1 MSDSESSQIALKR
14 PPGSALHGCH
24 DGPISSAALTEIAA
38 IVCVSMD
45 EIDGCVPADAKQPF
59 DMRLLL
65 ARLLDGSRLH
75 EFKAAYGT
83 TLITGFARIHG
94 HQVRSGPA
102 IPKEQVIA

>member
-1 MSDSESSQIALKR
+1 MTQSHLKSLSKD
-14 PPGSALHGCH
+14 PQGLLCTAVM
-24 DGPISSAALTEIAA
+24 PISSAALTEIAA
-38 IVCVSMD
+38 LCRSMD

-102 IPKEQVIA
+102 ICWRQL

>member
-1 MSDSESSQIALKR
+1 
-14 PPGSALHGCH
+14 
-24 DGPISSAALTEIAA
+24 
-38 IVCVSMD
+38 MD

-102 IPKEQVIA
+102 IPQATASIAL

>member
-1 MSDSESSQIALKR
+1 MSDSESSQIALK
-14 PPGSALHGCH
+14 
-24 DGPISSAALTEIAA
+24 GPQGLLCTAAVHSSAALTEIAA
-38 IVCVSMD
+38 LCRSMD

-102 IPKEQVIA
+102 IP